1 VVISGET
8 MLIGSFKNNIGDK
21 NRVAFPIKFK
31 NELGSSL
38 IVTKGYEN
46 CLIIVDKSK
55 FSGLMNSIKDVPFV
69 NSGLRDT
76 KRFLIGSAQEIELD
90 KQGRFVIPPDLKK
103 YASLGNECVF
113 IGLVDWIELWDKSI
127 WDKKEESINSNSS
140 EISDKLSELL
150 NRDK

>member
-1 VVISGET
+1 MVISGET

-31 NELGSSL
+31 NELGTSL

-90 KQGRFVIPPDLKK
+90 KQGRFVIPQDLKK

-127 WDKKEESINSNSS
+127 WDKKEESINSKSS

>member
-1 VVISGET
+1 

-31 NELGSSL
+31 NELGTSL

-46 CLIIVDKSK
+46 CLIIVDKNR
-55 FSGLMNSIKDVPFV
+55 FSELMNSIKDVPFV

>member
-90 KQGRFVIPPDLKK
+90 KQGRFVIPQDLKK

>member
-1 VVISGET
+1 
-8 MLIGSFKNNIGDK
+8 MLIGYFKNNIGDK
-21 NRVAFPIKFK
+21 NRVAFPVKFK
-31 NELGSSL
+31 NELGTSL

-55 FSGLMNSIKDVPFV
+55 FSDLMNSIKDVPFV

>member
-1 VVISGET
+1 MKSGET

-127 WDKKEESINSNSS
+127 WDKKEESINSKSS

>member
-21 NRVAFPIKFK
+21 NRVAFPVKFK
-31 NELGSSL
+31 NELGTSL

-55 FSGLMNSIKDVPFV
+55 FSELMNSIKDVPFV

-127 WDKKEESINSNSS
+127 WDKKEESINSKSS

>member
-1 VVISGET
+1 

-127 WDKKEESINSNSS
+127 WDKKEESINSKSS

>member
-1 VVISGET
+1 MVISGET

-127 WDKKEESINSNSS
+127 WDKKEESINSKSS

>member
-1 VVISGET
+1 

-21 NRVAFPIKFK
+21 NRVAFPVKFK
-31 NELGSSL
+31 NELGTSL

-55 FSGLMNSIKDVPFV
+55 FSELMNSIKDVPFV

-127 WDKKEESINSNSS
+127 WDKKEESINSKSS

>member
-127 WDKKEESINSNSS
+127 WDKKEESINSKSS

>member
-1 VVISGET
+1 MISGET

-90 KQGRFVIPPDLKK
+90 KQGRFVIPPDPKK

-127 WDKKEESINSNSS
+127 WDKKEESINSKSS

>member
-1 VVISGET
+1 MVISGET

-90 KQGRFVIPPDLKK
+90 KQGRFVIPQDLKK

-127 WDKKEESINSNSS
+127 WDKKEESINSKSS

>member
-1 VVISGET
+1 MISGET

-31 NELGSSL
+31 NELGTSL

-55 FSGLMNSIKDVPFV
+55 FTGLMNSIKDVPFV

-90 KQGRFVIPPDLKK
+90 KQGRFVIPQDLKK

-127 WDKKEESINSNSS
+127 WDKKEESINSKSS

>member
-55 FSGLMNSIKDVPFV
+55 FTGLMNSIKDVPFV

-127 WDKKEESINSNSS
+127 WDKKEESINSKSS

>member
-1 VVISGET
+1 MISGET

-21 NRVAFPIKFK
+21 SRVAFPIKFK
-31 NELGSSL
+31 NELGTSL
-38 IVTKGYEN
+38 IITKGYES

-90 KQGRFVIPPDLKK
+90 KQGRFVIPPDLRK

>member
-1 VVISGET
+1 
-8 MLIGSFKNNIGDK
+8 
-21 NRVAFPIKFK
+21 
-31 NELGSSL
+31 
-38 IVTKGYEN
+38 
-46 CLIIVDKSK
+46 
-55 FSGLMNSIKDVPFV
+55 MNSIKDVPFV

-127 WDKKEESINSNSS
+127 WDKKEESINSKSS

>member
-21 NRVAFPIKFK
+21 NRVAFPVKFK
-31 NELGSSL
+31 NELGTSL

-127 WDKKEESINSNSS
+127 WDKKEESINSKSS

>member
-1 VVISGET
+1 MVISGET
-8 MLIGSFKNNIGDK
+8 MIIGSFKNNIGDK

-55 FSGLMNSIKDVPFV
+55 FTGLMNSIKDVPFV

-127 WDKKEESINSNSS
+127 WDKKEESINSKSS

>member
-1 VVISGET
+1 VISGET

-21 NRVAFPIKFK
+21 NRVAFPVKFK
-31 NELGSSL
+31 NELGTSL

-55 FSGLMNSIKDVPFV
+55 FSELMNSIKDVPFV

-90 KQGRFVIPPDLKK
+90 KQGRFVIPQDLKK

-127 WDKKEESINSNSS
+127 WDKKEESINSKSS

>member
-1 VVISGET
+1 

-90 KQGRFVIPPDLKK
+90 KQGRFVIPSDLKK

-127 WDKKEESINSNSS
+127 WDKKEESINSKSS

>member
-1 VVISGET
+1 MVISGET

-90 KQGRFVIPPDLKK
+90 KQGRFVIPSDLKK

-127 WDKKEESINSNSS
+127 WDKKEESINSKSS

>member
-1 VVISGET
+1 

-31 NELGSSL
+31 NELGTSL

-46 CLIIVDKSK
+46 CLIIVDKNR
-55 FSGLMNSIKDVPFV
+55 FSELMNSIKDVPFV

-90 KQGRFVIPPDLKK
+90 KQGRFVIPQDLKK

>member
-1 VVISGET
+1 MISGET

-127 WDKKEESINSNSS
+127 WDKKEESINSKSS

>member
-1 VVISGET
+1 MISGET

-90 KQGRFVIPPDLKK
+90 KQGRFVIPSDLKK

-127 WDKKEESINSNSS
+127 WDKKEESINSKSS

>member
-1 VVISGET
+1 

-46 CLIIVDKSK
+46 CLILVDKSK

-127 WDKKEESINSNSS
+127 WDKKEESINSKSS

>member
-1 VVISGET
+1 

-21 NRVAFPIKFK
+21 NRVAFPVKFK
-31 NELGSSL
+31 NELGTSL

-55 FSGLMNSIKDVPFV
+55 FSDLMNSIKDVPFV

>member
-1 VVISGET
+1 

-31 NELGSSL
+31 NELGTSL

-90 KQGRFVIPPDLKK
+90 KQGRFVIPQDLKK

-127 WDKKEESINSNSS
+127 WDKKEESINSKSS

>member
-1 VVISGET
+1 VISGET

-31 NELGSSL
+31 NELGTSL

-90 KQGRFVIPPDLKK
+90 KQGRFVIPQDLKK

-127 WDKKEESINSNSS
+127 WDKKEESINSKSS

>member
-1 VVISGET
+1 MTSGET

-127 WDKKEESINSNSS
+127 WDKKEESINSKSS

>member
-1 VVISGET
+1 

-21 NRVAFPIKFK
+21 NRVAFPVKFK
-31 NELGSSL
+31 NELGTSL

-55 FSGLMNSIKDVPFV
+55 FSELMNSIKDVPFV

>member
-1 VVISGET
+1 MISGET

-31 NELGSSL
+31 NELGTSL

-90 KQGRFVIPPDLKK
+90 KQGRFVIPQDLKK

-127 WDKKEESINSNSS
+127 WDKKEESINSKSS

>member
-1 VVISGET
+1 MISGET

-21 NRVAFPIKFK
+21 NRVAFPVKFK
-31 NELGSSL
+31 NELGTSL

-55 FSGLMNSIKDVPFV
+55 FSELMNSIKDVPFV

-90 KQGRFVIPPDLKK
+90 KQGRFVIPQDLKK

-127 WDKKEESINSNSS
+127 WDKKEESINSKSS

>member
-1 VVISGET
+1 MI
-8 MLIGSFKNNIGDK
+8 IGSFKNNIGDK

-90 KQGRFVIPPDLKK
+90 KQGRFVIPQDLKK

-127 WDKKEESINSNSS
+127 WDKKEESINSKSS

>member
-1 VVISGET
+1 MVISGET

-55 FSGLMNSIKDVPFV
+55 FTGLMNSIKDVPFV

-127 WDKKEESINSNSS
+127 WDKKEESINSKSS

>member
-1 VVISGET
+1 MISGET

-90 KQGRFVIPPDLKK
+90 KQGRFVIPQDLKK

-127 WDKKEESINSNSS
+127 WDKKEESINSKSS

>member
-90 KQGRFVIPPDLKK
+90 KQGRFVIPQDLKK

-127 WDKKEESINSNSS
+127 WDKKEESINSKSS

>member
-1 VVISGET
+1 VISGET

-90 KQGRFVIPPDLKK
+90 KQGRFVIPQDLKK

-127 WDKKEESINSNSS
+127 WDKKEESINSKSS

>member
-1 VVISGET
+1 

-90 KQGRFVIPPDLKK
+90 KQGRFVIPQDLKK

-127 WDKKEESINSNSS
+127 WDKKEESINSKSS

>member
-1 VVISGET
+1 MVISGET

-113 IGLVDWIELWDKSI
+113 IGLVDWIELWDKCI
-127 WDKKEESINSNSS
+127 WDKKEESINSKSS